1 MRYFYLLMSIC
12 FSCVLLFF
20 TLTMAS
26 IHVPLKIKV
35 GLQDLT
41 PETKKE
47 VECLAQ
53 NLYFESAF
61 EPLIGQVAVAFVTLN
76 RKNNEAFPNT
86 FCEVVKQRHGATCQF
101 SWFCQKDLIKRKNN
115 LTIHNNLVYN
125 DMIEIATNF
134 YVNHELLEDPT
145 KGALFYHADYVKPNW
160 KNMIRTAYIGRHI
173 FYLSE
178 I

>member
-1 MRYFYLLMSIC
+1 MRYFFLLMSIC

-53 NLYFESAF
+53 N
-61 EPLIGQVAVAFVTLN
+61 

-86 FCEVVKQRHGATCQF
+86 FCEVVEQRHGATCQF